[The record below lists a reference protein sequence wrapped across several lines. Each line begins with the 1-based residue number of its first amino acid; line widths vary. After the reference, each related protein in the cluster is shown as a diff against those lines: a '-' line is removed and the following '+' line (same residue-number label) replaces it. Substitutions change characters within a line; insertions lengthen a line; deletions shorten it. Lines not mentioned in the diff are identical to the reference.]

1 MKKYIDAEAFMDA
14 LYSIDPENDGSDGC
28 TIIAQNVDYTSADLE
43 AMVDGFP
50 AVDVMEIVHARW
62 EYVAENSTGK
72 IMICTACKQPYNPNK
87 DDVRL
92 KRAVENPNFCLFC
105 GAKMDGIHE

>member
-50 AVDVMEIVHARW
+50 AADVMEIVHARW

-105 GAKMDGIHE
+105 GTKMDGIHE

>member
-1 MKKYIDAEAFMDA
+1 MKRYIDAEAFMDA
-14 LYSIDPENDGSDGC
+14 LYHIDPENDGSDGC
-28 TIIAQNVDYTSADLE
+28 TIIAKNMDYTSADLE
-43 AMVDGFP
+43 AM
-50 AVDVMEIVHARW
+50 
-62 EYVAENSTGK
+62 

-105 GAKMDGIHE
+105 GAKMDGIHEWFLQWKHKNWGGMLTVWFWKK

>member
-28 TIIAQNVDYTSADLE
+28 TIIAQNMDYTSADLE

-50 AVDVMEIVHARW
+50 AADVMEIVHARW

-87 DDVRL
+87 DDVRGG
-92 KRAVENPNFCLFC
+92 KSQFLFVLWC
-105 GAKMDGIHE
+105 QNGWNS